1 MELVLNKCYGGYGLS
16 HAAKMKILEKKGVE
30 VFPYIP
36 IESDDIFERTLKRVS
51 EKELISEN
59 RSIFQNIYYFQK
71 DPGKDEFDINQSVE
85 DGLDYNEFD
94 FDNVERFDKV
104 LVETIKE
111 LSDKANTRF
120 SNLKVVEIPD
130 GAEFE
135 ISDYDGV
142 ETAHF
147 GFQTGSV

>member
-1 MELVLNKCYGGYGLS
+1 
-16 HAAKMKILEKKGVE
+16 
-30 VFPYIP
+30 
-36 IESDDIFERTLKRVS
+36 
-51 EKELISEN
+51 
-59 RSIFQNIYYFQK
+59 
-71 DPGKDEFDINQSVE
+71 
-85 DGLDYNEFD
+85 D